1 VNWTLFAL
9 PALGLLMGMPIF
21 IVLLLAVLATVAIF
35 TSLPGTILQ
44 QTLFSSLSSFSL
56 LAIPFFLF
64 AGELMGRGGIS
75 RRILD
80 WVLALAGRT
89 PGAVGLVAVGT
100 SGVYGAISGSS
111 PATVASIAPAIY
123 PQMLKAGYGESFSL
137 GLINAAAAVSIV
149 LPPSIN
155 LILYGAAAEQ
165 SIVELFTAGIVPG
178 LLMLAALAV
187 AVFVYSIRKGLSGE
201 LAFSWDRLFK
211 ATRDAIWALLMPFFI
226 LGAIYGGIA
235 TPTESAGAAC
245 VYAVIV
251 TVMIHR
257 ELTWRQVMEIAG
269 RSAVLTAQIMIIVA
283 AAGVYSWLLTT
294 SGIQEQLA
302 SLITSLDLSPWL
314 ILFAINILL
323 LIVGCFIDP
332 TSAVLTLTPLLLPVV
347 LQLGVDPI
355 HFGIMMTINLSI
367 GMFTPPFGLNLFV
380 TQACLK
386 VGTAPI
392 YRGVLP
398 FALLQIAVLF
408 LVTYVPW
415 FSLALVK

>member
-1 VNWTLFAL
+1 MNWTLFAL

-123 PQMLKAGYGESFSL
+123 PQMRKAGYGESFSL

-178 LLMLAALAV
+178 LLLLGVLAAAV
-187 AVFVYSIRKGLSGE
+187 LMYSVRNGLSGE
-201 LAFSWDRLFK
+201 LAFSWKRLCQ
-211 ATRDAIWALLMPFFI
+211 ASRDAIWALLMPIFI
-226 LGAIYGGIA
+226 LGSIYGGIA

-245 VYAVIV
+245 VYAVVV

-257 ELTWRQVMEIAG
+257 ELTWRQVLEIAG

-294 SGIQEQLA
+294 SGIQAELA
-302 SLITSLDLSPWL
+302 SLITTLDLSPWL